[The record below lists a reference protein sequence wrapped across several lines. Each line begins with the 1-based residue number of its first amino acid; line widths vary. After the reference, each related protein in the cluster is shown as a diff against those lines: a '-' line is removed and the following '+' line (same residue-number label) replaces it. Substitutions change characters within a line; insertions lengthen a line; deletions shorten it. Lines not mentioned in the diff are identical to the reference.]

1 MSSAVDLT
9 RTEISMFRD
18 SFHPT
23 PTGTA
28 TLTHILE
35 AIRTGRYQSQVQ
47 ELRRILTRRGKRAY
61 DRAKA
66 SLPAVTFG
74 GTFVPT
80 RGNAHLQQHSGIVHV
95 DLDKLRDLVATRRA
109 YSNDP
114 RTVYLF
120 TSPSAT
126 GLKAGIHVE
135 RVSNDAAYKHA
146 WHVAR
151 AEFERLY
158 HAPWDP
164 TGKDVSRLC
173 YVSSD
178 PDLFVNPEAAC
189 FDVAPPPTPPPRP
202 ATPIGMA
209 ITHTIERSDDYTLRA
224 IKTATRMIQIA
235 EPGTRHHTRLRA
247 ARLLGGYV
255 AGGMLC
261 HDQAYGIL
269 KEALRDHTMHL
280 ERALA
285 TVEDGLRYGQAN
297 PIKLAD
303 LEAERQAWLE
313 QHYSR
318 QPCRA
323 KPTRTDP
330 WDGVNTLPL
339 RPYTG
344 WRGLIR
350 GRAQSNG

>member
-1 MSSAVDLT
+1 MSRAADLT
-9 RTEISMFRD
+9 STEISTYRD
-18 SFHPT
+18 SFHPA
-23 PTGTA
+23 PTGTTPLA
-28 TLTHILE
+28 DILD
-35 AIRTGRYQSQVQ
+35 AIRGRRYGAHVAW
-47 ELRRILTRRGKRAY
+47 LRQILAHEGKRAY

-74 GTFVPT
+74 GIFSPT
-80 RGNAHLQQHSGIVHV
+80 RGNVHLQQHSGIVHV

-135 RVSNDAAYKHA
+135 RVSDDAAYKHA
-146 WHVAR
+146 WHAAR

-158 HAPWDP
+158 HASWDP

-178 PDLFVNPEAAC
+178 PDLYVNPEAAC
-189 FDVAPPPTPPPRP
+189 FDVAPPPTPPPKP

-209 ITHTIERSDDYTLRA
+209 ITHTLERSDDYALRA
-224 IKTATRMIQIA
+224 IKTATRMIQMA

-247 ARLLGGYV
+247 ARLLGGYI
-255 AGGMLC
+255 AGGMLS
-261 HDQAYGIL
+261 HDQAYAIL
-269 KEALRDHTMHL
+269 KEALRDHTTHL

-297 PIKLAD
+297 PIILAD
-303 LEAERQAWLE
+303 LEAERRAWLE
-313 QHYSR
+313 QRSSR
-318 QPCRA
+318 HPCRA

-350 GRAQSNG
+350 GRARSHG